1 MRLIAVTETGPL
13 ASNSRRFSMRLRLIV
28 VLGAVLALNAQ
39 DQPTSQGVNFYSI
52 EKEVALGKQLVADF
66 RQTHAPLDNPA
77 ARDYIDQM
85 GVRLE
90 QALPQPSPFTY
101 HFELTTDF
109 SRTFLEP
116 AAFPG
121 GFVIVPAGLILAAND
136 EAELAGTLAHA
147 MAHIAARHGTRQATR
162 GQIAQQATIPLI
174 FWGGWN
180 GYGWNGYGPSQD
192 SPVLLPV
199 GMLISQKAY
208 ESEADRLAVSMTAA
222 AGYDPEGLA
231 RYVGRVQDPP
241 QRSSSVFSAFP
252 PREKRVR
259 SIEQAIQA
267 LPATSYYASGD
278 FARIQEEVRR
288 ALPPPPTRPK
298 PTLQR

>member
-1 MRLIAVTETGPL
+1 
-13 ASNSRRFSMRLRLIV
+13 MRLRLIV

-39 DQPTSQGVNFYSI
+39 DRPTGRGVNFYST
-52 EKEVALGKQLVADF
+52 EKEVALGKQLAADF
-66 RQTHAPLDNPA
+66 QKTHAPLDNAA
-77 ARDYIDQM
+77 ARDYIEQM

-109 SRTFLEP
+109 SGTFLEP

-121 GFVIVPAGLILAAND
+121 GFVFVPAGLILAATD

-147 MAHIAARHGTRQATR
+147 MAHIAARHGTRQATK
-162 GQIAQQATIPLI
+162 GQIAQQQATIPLI
-174 FWGGWN
+174 FWSGGN
-180 GYGWNGYGPSQD
+180 GYGSGQGPS
-192 SPVLLPV
+192 VLLPV
-199 GMLISQKAY
+199 GMLNFQKAM

-222 AGYDPEGLA
+222 ADYDPEGLA

-241 QRSSSVFSAFP
+241 QPSSSLFSAFP
-252 PREKRVR
+252 PREQRMQA
-259 SIEQAIQA
+259 IEQAIQT
-267 LPATSYYASGD
+267 LPAKSYAASGG
-278 FARIQEEVRR
+278 FAQIQDEVRR
-288 ALPPPPTRPK
+288 AVPPAPPKTK